1 MSAPYEKW
9 GVLYALSARCKRRR
23 GGGGGGGGGGGRPI
37 HQEGRFNDFMPE
49 SHKYGFCPIA
59 CQLPLSVQQFCL
71 TTRRRLIGNFADWH
85 LSGYLKLHT
94 GTVR

>member
-1 MSAPYEKW
+1 MSAPY
-9 GVLYALSARCKRRR
+9 GVLYVLSARCKRRR
-23 GGGGGGGGGGGRPI
+23 GGGGGGPI

-85 LSGYLKLHT
+85 LSGYLKLQT